1 MVTSTLGTTEVSEAS
16 TTKGPG
22 EFKKA
27 VNVLAEET
35 GLEGWVV
42 ISILVGKLFQKN

>member
-1 MVTSTLGTTEVSEAS
+1 MTSTSATTEAEVS

-27 VNVLAEET
+27 VDVLAEET

-42 ISILVGKLFQKN
+42 ISILVGKLKYTI